1 VRVTRR
7 SWVWILLALAALV
20 VVPGLVFGLGVPA
33 HVGVTGGSTTPAS
46 SSTPGPSA
54 GTRQPVDTDLK
65 AVLQAPASLP
75 EGESVEV
82 QFTLTNRSE
91 TGLYVLEWYTPL
103 EGIYGDIF
111 HVERDGEPVPYNGPL
126 VMRGDP
132 TGDDYVHLD
141 SGESAS
147 ATVDLTAVGENGAPA
162 YDFSRPGCYT
172 IAFIS
177 PRISHVAKSVTDM
190 ARSVEDL
197 HPIQIPSEPVRVEI
211 TGSSG
216 SADQRTVAEGEDQ
229 VELVLEIAE
238 DLPDHVREN
247 LKGD

>member
-7 SWVWILLALAALV
+7 SWVWIFLALAALV
-20 VVPGLVFGLGVPA
+20 VLPVLVFGLWVPR
-33 HVGVTGGSTTPAS
+33 HVRVTEFSGTPAS
-46 SSTPGPSA
+46 SSTTGTSTRSGQPSGA
-54 GTRQPVDTDLK
+54 DLE

-82 QFTLTNRSE
+82 RFILINRSE
-91 TGLYVLEWYTPL
+91 TGLYVLKWYTPL
-103 EGIYGDIF
+103 EGLQGDIF
-111 HVERDGEPVPYNGPL
+111 RVTRDGEPIPYNGRL
-126 VMRGDP
+126 VLRGDP

-141 SGESAS
+141 PGESVS
-147 ATVDLTAVGENGAPA
+147 ATVDLATVGENGAPA